1 MNAVAMAH
9 VAAVAIVAAMNS
21 VAIVAADVAMLWMML
36 QLYTWCCYEII
47 NDVAVATVSAL
58 NVIAIAAAMN
68 NVAMID
74 VAAIAIVA
82 AMNAVATVC

>member
-1 MNAVAMAH
+1 MN
-9 VAAVAIVAAMNS
+9 AVAIVADTCCF
-21 VAIVAADVAMLWMML
+21 VAIV
-36 QLYTWCCYEII
+36 
-47 NDVAVATVSAL
+47 
-58 NVIAIAAAMN
+58 AAMN